1 MTEDLRG
8 DAVLD
13 SLRGLPKIDVDRARS
28 ERIRERCYRELRGSR
43 WQRTVAR
50 VPSLSTTVTLF
61 EPAVLTMA
69 CLAFLSEIARR
80 AIVLLTQARP

>member
-1 MTEDLRG
+1 M
-8 DAVLD
+8 
-13 SLRGLPKIDVDRARS
+13 
-28 ERIRERCYRELRGSR
+28 
-43 WQRTVAR
+43 
-50 VPSLSTTVTLF
+50 VTLL